1 MAKITL
7 SKSTG
12 FTPIP
17 EGTHV
22 FKIISSDYDAD
33 YGKLEIGMAISNGQK
48 HIERFHFIKNDGEI
62 NEGAQNVFSYFAKT
76 ALNDF
81 TLEEIDTDD
90 IVGCYIKATVEHD
103 VQPNKNKPG
112 QTVTFIRLNNFQTA
126 DGFDNESPTVETKEQ
141 ATTEATGGFDLDS
154 ILG

>member
-1 MAKITL
+1 MAKIKL
-7 SKSTG
+7 SKGG
-12 FTPIP
+12 FTPLA
-17 EGTHV
+17 EGEHV
-22 FKIISSDYDAD
+22 FKIMKADYDVD
-33 YGKLEIGMAISNGQK
+33 FGKLEIEMVNTKGQK

-62 NEGAQNVFSYFAKT
+62 NEGAQNVFSFFAKT

-81 TLEEIDTDD
+81 TLEEIDSDD

-112 QTVTFIRLNNFQTA
+112 QTITFIRLNDFKTA
-126 DGFDNESPTVETKEQ
+126 DGFDSEPPLATKEGKP
-141 ATTEATGGFDLDS
+141 ASSGFDLDA